1 MCSSDGKDAGWAD
14 TLLLCVL
21 AIISSILTIFAGV
34 VLRLCLT
41 FRRYVE
47 LLCFDGFIN
56 PTLRRPE
63 PYIFAQVEGRRGF
76 IKPDKLA
83 RLLPYR

>member
-1 MCSSDGKDAGWAD
+1 M
-14 TLLLCVL
+14 V
-21 AIISSILTIFAGV
+21 IIIDFFQIEWLTAF
-34 VLRLCLT
+34 LLT

-47 LLCFDGFIN
+47 LLCFDGFMN

-63 PYIFAQVEGRRGF
+63 PYIFAQAEGRRGF

-83 RLLPYR
+83 RLLPYRLLIFED